1 MYGVSNVSRPDKNT
15 AIYLEYNV
23 YSIDYYIIG
32 AQSHIHMG
40 QKVVLFKYGQ
50 ISNISRTKPKTLMI
64 LVSSCSKPGF

>member
-32 AQSHIHMG
+32 AQPHIHMG
-40 QKVVLFKYGQ
+40 QKRCVILVR
-50 ISNISRTKPKTLMI
+50 SNI
-64 LVSSCSKPGF
+64 